1 MANPSKPCIV
11 ATGDI
16 ETETYDDLGRLVTR
30 TTADGLTTYTW
41 DVATNGI
48 GRLARAMSPDQIKTE
63 YRYDSLGRTIGL
75 DQTDETLHTLS
86 LDLGYDAQT
95 GRLASIDYPQAPGQS
110 ARLRVGYAYNGYGYL
125 TTVSDATP
133 GQPGVVWQ
141 QITARN
147 ADLALT
153 DAVRGL
159 DQGAGGGA
167 ISDHRDYD
175 PLMGRLWTISAE
187 HAGANRLNVSYNYD
201 AEGLVMQRITSDE
214 TVQIDETFD
223 HDALHRLIHTTRNGM
238 PVQNG
243 LPFSV
248 STDETYDS
256 VGNRIDSLRNGQLI
270 EHRGY
275 GSNGQQPYALTERDV
290 SDPANPNAPPQAQKY
305 HYDALGR
312 SAAGSASPVEVDRV
326 RSAVERDRGRTGL
339 DVPLRRRRCAR
350 QEERPRRHDHDV
362 RRSL

>member
-1 MANPSKPCIV
+1 M
-11 ATGDI
+11 
-16 ETETYDDLGRLVTR
+16 TR
-30 TTADGLTTYTW
+30 RPGAW
-41 DVATNGI
+41 
-48 GRLARAMSPDQIKTE
+48 RAS
-63 YRYDSLGRTIGL
+63 TIRSAGPV
-75 DQTDETLHTLS
+75 
-86 LDLGYDAQT
+86 G
-95 GRLASIDYPQAPGQS
+95 AP
-110 ARLRVGYAYNGYGYL
+110 ACRLRLQRLWVPHDGERC
-125 TTVSDATP
+125 DARTA
-133 GQPGVVWQ
+133 GVVWQ

-167 ISDHRDYD
+167 IGDHRDYD

-201 AEGLVMQRITSDE
+201 ADGLVMQRITSDE

-238 PVQNG
+238 PLQNG

-248 STDETYDS
+248 SMDETYDS
-256 VGNRIDSLRNGQLI
+256 VGNRIDSLQNGTLI

-290 SDPANPNAPPQAQKY
+290 SDPANPNAAAAGAEIPLRRA
-305 HYDALGR
+305 R
-312 SAAGSASPVEVDRV
+312 TVEAGSASPAEVDRV

-339 DVPLRRRRCAR
+339 DVPLRQPTARASRRAAPTARPQRSPVSMKSTRPARPSEHVFHVIGSDEAVADVTYTEAANPTLPGTSNVAYPLTDALGSTDAIVDTNGTSASTTTSTAGACAAT
-350 QEERPRRHDHDV
+350 PTARR
-362 RRSL
+362 